1 MEKLELNKTYI
12 VKKIGSNPIKI
23 KILEVTEKTYLISL
37 LDTNTT
43 FRYLIDNF
51 NFDFKLVEEQ
61 HYLELFEPKIKI
73 TII

>member
-51 NFDFKLVEEQ
+51 NFDFKL
-61 HYLELFEPKIKI
+61 EP
-73 TII
+73 